1 MKEKVFKALT
11 KLGFKPEPV
20 EDCGYCFGYEGMK
33 LLYIHNEDDEDFLNI
48 SLPGIY
54 SIEEGKMAQYCA
66 LAEKLNSALKYVKA
80 YAFGDSMWLTYERKL
95 FDGENLEKN
104 LLHIILSM
112 EGAHLFALKAIAD
125 IEANFGGKPGGASA
139 CEKGN

>member
-11 KLGFKPEPV
+11 NMGFKPEPV
-20 EDCGYCFGYEGMK
+20 EDCGYYFGYEGMK
-33 LLYIHNEDDEDFLNI
+33 LLYVYNEDDEDFLNV

-54 SIEEGKMAQYCA
+54 DIEDGKMAQYCA

-80 YAFGDSMWLTYERKL
+80 YTFGDSMWLTYERKL
-95 FDGENLEKN
+95 LGGENLEKI

-112 EGAHLFALKAIAD
+112 EGAFMFARKAIAD
-125 IEANFGGKPGGASA
+125 IEAGFAGKSDGVSA